1 MSSRAEKTTNAATS
15 RACGEHWGG
24 QPACALSLR
33 MVPAA
38 AEACEAPPECAP
50 DTARTSP
57 YMTDLSKQVSDVKSS
72 NQSPSPPTPS
82 RSTIRRSSPPRAA
95 LTTPKATIRR
105 SSPNSGFALRRSCSF
120 DSLPKTNTGGVAS
133 QQEVGVH
140 TDMPGEGFA
149 VRVPALSPR
158 MPSGVE
164 ASKASPECDSSCALD
179 AARSWLLSADLSK
192 QAIDRSERAA
202 IDRSERERD
211 DPPSPPPKSLRTM
224 RRSNSFDRL
233 ILRKKVEVPTSD
245 DPVVSRSNSFNIILR
260 RKDEIPTSDD
270 PVMSRSNSFNM
281 TLRRKDEIPTSDAP
295 VPPSPRLLTRSKSF
309 DRLMRR
315 KPEIST
321 SDAPVP
327 PSPKLAGTP
336 MRRSLSFGSLPQRR
350 PSLVETEE
358 RAEVAQLLATG
369 ELKVQ
374 RGRRR
379 ITSALSLCR
388 LVSGGCELRS
398 AHAIP
403 CFLGKGGKEAYELPW
418 SSVTGFRSTDAT
430 HEFELV
436 YQVVN
441 RGGKAGD
448 GVPTISEQKVAL
460 YASGGAEFEKW
471 RRAFVELQKEARLQ
485 REARLEKLREA
496 GGRVKK
502 GQGMRSEARQR
513 AAEAARRAALKEEAA
528 RRAALKKDAEELTM
542 IAQLPPQPSKQMDML
557 QHLVA
562 GGQYASFVA
571 RAPQASAV

>member
-1 MSSRAEKTTNAATS
+1 MQHAEKKTTKRRPHERAAS
-15 RACGEHWGG
+15 IGAAS
-24 QPACALSLR
+24 PACALSLR

-82 RSTIRRSSPPRAA
+82 RATIRRSSPPRAA

-120 DSLPKTNTGGVAS
+120 DSLPKTNIGDAAS

-202 IDRSERERD
+202 IDRSERARD

-245 DPVVSRSNSFNIILR
+245 DPVVSRSNSFNII
-260 RKDEIPTSDD
+260 
-270 PVMSRSNSFNM
+270 
-281 TLRRKDEIPTSDAP
+281 LRRKDEIPTSDAP

-542 IAQLPPQPSKQMDML
+542 IAQLPPQPGKQMDML

-571 RAPQASAV
+571 RTAQASAV

>member
-1 MSSRAEKTTNAATS
+1 
-15 RACGEHWGG
+15 
-24 QPACALSLR
+24 

-57 YMTDLSKQVSDVKSS
+57 HMTDLSKQVSDVKSS
-72 NQSPSPPTPS
+72 NQSPSPQTPS
-82 RSTIRRSSPPRAA
+82 RATIRRSSPPRAA

-105 SSPNSGFALRRSCSF
+105 SNPNSGFALRRSCSF
-120 DSLPKTNTGGVAS
+120 DSLPKTNTGDVAS

-179 AARSWLLSADLSK
+179 AARSWLLEADLSK

-245 DPVVSRSNSFNIILR
+245 DPVMARSNSFNIILR
-260 RKDEIPTSDD
+260 RKDEIPTG
-270 PVMSRSNSFNM
+270 
-281 TLRRKDEIPTSDAP
+281 
-295 VPPSPRLLTRSKSF
+295 
-309 DRLMRR
+309 
-315 KPEIST
+315 
-321 SDAPVP
+321 DAPVP

-542 IAQLPPQPSKQMDML
+542 IAQLPPQPGKQMDML

>member
-1 MSSRAEKTTNAATS
+1 
-15 RACGEHWGG
+15 
-24 QPACALSLR
+24 

-82 RSTIRRSSPPRAA
+82 RATIRRSSPPRAA

-105 SSPNSGFALRRSCSF
+105 SNPNSGFALRRSCSF
-120 DSLPKTNTGGVAS
+120 DSLPKTNTGDVAS

-179 AARSWLLSADLSK
+179 AARSWLLEADLSK

-245 DPVVSRSNSFNIILR
+245 DPVMSRSNSFNIILR
-260 RKDEIPTSDD
+260 RKDEIPTGDD
-270 PVMSRSNSFNM
+270 PVISRSNSFNM
-281 TLRRKDEIPTSDAP
+281 MLRRKDEIPTSDAP

-562 GGQYASFVA
+562 GGQYASYVA

>member
-1 MSSRAEKTTNAATS
+1 MFYTPWKRHERAASIGAART
-15 RACGEHWGG
+15 
-24 QPACALSLR
+24 ACALSLR

-38 AEACEAPPECAP
+38 AEACEAAPECAP

-57 YMTDLSKQVSDVKSS
+57 HMTDLSKQVSDVKSS
-72 NQSPSPPTPS
+72 NQSPSPQTPS
-82 RSTIRRSSPPRAA
+82 RATIRRSSPPRAA

-120 DSLPKTNTGGVAS
+120 DSLPKTNIGDAAS

-245 DPVVSRSNSFNIILR
+245 DPVMARSNSFNIILRRKDEIPTGDDPVISRSNSFNIILR
-260 RKDEIPTSDD
+260 RKDEIP
-270 PVMSRSNSFNM
+270 
-281 TLRRKDEIPTSDAP
+281 
-295 VPPSPRLLTRSKSF
+295 
-309 DRLMRR
+309 
-315 KPEIST
+315 T

-528 RRAALKKDAEELTM
+528 RRAALRKDAEELTM

-557 QHLVA
+557 QHIVA

-571 RAPQASAV
+571 RAAQASAV

>member
-1 MSSRAEKTTNAATS
+1 
-15 RACGEHWGG
+15 
-24 QPACALSLR
+24 

-38 AEACEAPPECAP
+38 AEACEAPPECAL

-57 YMTDLSKQVSDVKSS
+57 HMTDLSKQVSDVKSS

-82 RSTIRRSSPPRAA
+82 RATIRRSSPPRAA

-105 SSPNSGFALRRSCSF
+105 SNPNSGFALRRSCSF
-120 DSLPKTNTGGVAS
+120 DSLPKTNTGDVAS

-149 VRVPALSPR
+149 VRVPALSPRR

-179 AARSWLLSADLSK
+179 AARSWLLEADLSK

-245 DPVVSRSNSFNIILR
+245 DPVMSRSNSFNIMLR
-260 RKDEIPTSDD
+260 RKDEVPTGDD
-270 PVMSRSNSFNM
+270 PVISRSNSFNM
-281 TLRRKDEIPTSDAP
+281 MLRRKDEIPTSDAP

-436 YQVVN
+436 FQVVN

-542 IAQLPPQPSKQMDML
+542 IAQLPPQPGKQMDML

>member
-1 MSSRAEKTTNAATS
+1 
-15 RACGEHWGG
+15 
-24 QPACALSLR
+24 

-38 AEACEAPPECAP
+38 AEACEAPPECAL

-57 YMTDLSKQVSDVKSS
+57 HMTDLSKQVSDGKSS
-72 NQSPSPPTPS
+72 NQSPSPQTPP
-82 RSTIRRSSPPRAA
+82 RATIRRSSPPRAA

-105 SSPNSGFALRRSCSF
+105 SSPAMGFGLRRSCSF
-120 DSLPKTNTGGVAS
+120 DSLPKRVTGDVVS

-158 MPSGVE
+158 VLSGVE
-164 ASKASPECDSSCALD
+164 ASKASPECGSSCALD
-179 AARSWLLSADLSK
+179 AARTWLLSADLSK
-192 QAIDRSERAA
+192 QAIDRSERA
-202 IDRSERERD
+202 RD
-211 DPPSPPPKSLRTM
+211 DPPSPPPKSLRVM

-233 ILRKKVEVPTSD
+233 ILRKKVEIPTSD
-245 DPVVSRSNSFNIILR
+245 APVLARSNSFNIILR
-260 RKDEIPTSDD
+260 KKVEIP
-270 PVMSRSNSFNM
+270 M
-281 TLRRKDEIPTSDAP
+281 
-295 VPPSPRLLTRSKSF
+295 
-309 DRLMRR
+309 
-315 KPEIST
+315 

-358 RAEVAQLLATG
+358 RAEVAQLLMTG

-388 LVSGGCELRS
+388 LVGGGCELRS

-403 CFLGKGGKEAYELPW
+403 CFMGKRGKDSYELPW
-418 SSVTGFRSTDAT
+418 SSVTACRSTDST

-436 YQVVN
+436 YEVVN
-441 RGGKAGD
+441 RGGKAVTGL
-448 GVPTISEQKVAL
+448 PTIAEHKVTL
-460 YASGGAEFEKW
+460 YASGSAEFERW

-496 GGRVKK
+496 GGRVKT
-502 GQGMRSEARQR
+502 GRASEARQR

-528 RRAALKKDAEELTM
+528 RRTTLKKEAEELTM
-542 IAQLPPQPSKQMDML
+542 ISQLPPQPPSKQMDL
-557 QHLVA
+557 LEHLVA
-562 GGQYASFVA
+562 GGQYASFIA
-571 RAPQASAV
+571 RSAQASAA

>member
-1 MSSRAEKTTNAATS
+1 
-15 RACGEHWGG
+15 
-24 QPACALSLR
+24 
-33 MVPAA
+33 
-38 AEACEAPPECAP
+38 
-50 DTARTSP
+50 
-57 YMTDLSKQVSDVKSS
+57 
-72 NQSPSPPTPS
+72 
-82 RSTIRRSSPPRAA
+82 
-95 LTTPKATIRR
+95 
-105 SSPNSGFALRRSCSF
+105 
-120 DSLPKTNTGGVAS
+120 
-133 QQEVGVH
+133 
-140 TDMPGEGFA
+140 
-149 VRVPALSPR
+149 
-158 MPSGVE
+158 
-164 ASKASPECDSSCALD
+164 
-179 AARSWLLSADLSK
+179 
-192 QAIDRSERAA
+192 
-202 IDRSERERD
+202 
-211 DPPSPPPKSLRTM
+211 M

-270 PVMSRSNSFNM
+270 PV
-281 TLRRKDEIPTSDAP
+281 
-295 VPPSPRLLTRSKSF
+295 PPSPRRLTRSKSF

-513 AAEAARRAALKEEAA
+513 AAEEARRAALKEEAA

-542 IAQLPPQPSKQMDML
+542 IAQLPPQPSKQIDML
-557 QHLVA
+557 QHLAA

-571 RAPQASAV
+571 RAAQASAV

>member
-1 MSSRAEKTTNAATS
+1 
-15 RACGEHWGG
+15 
-24 QPACALSLR
+24 

-57 YMTDLSKQVSDVKSS
+57 HMTDLSKQVSDVKSS

-82 RSTIRRSSPPRAA
+82 RATIRRSSPPRAA

-105 SSPNSGFALRRSCSF
+105 SNPNSGFALRRSCSF
-120 DSLPKTNTGGVAS
+120 DSLPKTNTGDVAS

-233 ILRKKVEVPTSD
+233 ILRKKVEIPTSD
-245 DPVVSRSNSFNIILR
+245 DPVISRSNSFNII
-260 RKDEIPTSDD
+260 
-270 PVMSRSNSFNM
+270 
-281 TLRRKDEIPTSDAP
+281 LRRKDEIPTSDAP
-295 VPPSPRLLTRSKSF
+295 VPPSPRLLTRSNSF
-309 DRLMRR
+309 DRLMMRR

-418 SSVTGFRSTDAT
+418 SSVTGFRSTDST
-430 HEFELV
+430 HEFEIV

-448 GVPTISEQKVAL
+448 GVTTISEQKVAL
-460 YASGGAEFEKW
+460 YATGGAEFEKW

-542 IAQLPPQPSKQMDML
+542 IAQLPPQPGKQMDML

-571 RAPQASAV
+571 RTAQASAV